1 MRLTS
6 APPSPDYAQ
15 QLWDFLAL
23 KGELKPVD
31 ALLVLGSNDVRIAE
45 YGARLYLAGY
55 APLLIF
61 SGAFGRL
68 TTGFFSRPEA
78 EVFAEV
84 ARQQGVP
91 ADRILVEAQSTNTG
105 ENLRF
110 TRALC
115 QQHGLALGSMMLLQK
130 PYMAR
135 RAQATAQKV
144 WPEVEWLTAPAVLDF
159 VHYPATVVP
168 QSTVIAAMLGEYERL
183 CEYPQ
188 KGFITA
194 QAPMPEVVT
203 RAYCTLK
210 AME

>member
-6 APPSPDYAQ
+6 APPPPNHAQ

-91 ADRILVEAQSTNTG
+91 ADRILVEAHSTNTG

-110 TRALC
+110 TQTLIR
-115 QQHGLALGSMMLLQK
+115 QKGLALRSIMLLQK

-135 RAQATAQKV
+135 RALATAQKV
-144 WPEVEWLTAPAVLDF
+144 WVEVAWSTAPALLDF
-159 VHYPATVVP
+159 TDYPNTIVS
-168 QSTVIAAMLGEYERL
+168 QSTMIAAMLGEYERL
-183 CEYPQ
+183 RDYPE
-188 KGFITA
+188 KGFIAA
-194 QAPMPEVVT
+194 QTPMPESVVQ
-203 RAYCTLK
+203 AYNALK
-210 AME
+210 AE